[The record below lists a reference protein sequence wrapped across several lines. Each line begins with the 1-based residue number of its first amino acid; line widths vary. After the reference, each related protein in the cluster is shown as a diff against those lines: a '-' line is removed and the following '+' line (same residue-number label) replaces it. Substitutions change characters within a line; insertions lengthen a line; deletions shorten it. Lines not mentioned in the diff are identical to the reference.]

1 MFPSNLLFS
10 QLEHQLLDLVP
21 PCSALPALPRE
32 VGAIDRAGTLSWAPS
47 SRGSLCP
54 WSSVRAG
61 DQVRRDPP
69 RSLKSRRGPQAFVWR
84 WILTHPGWAVQT
96 RGDQGSRAGGGG

>member
-21 PCSALPALPRE
+21 PCSALPALLRE
-32 VGAIDRAGTLSWAPS
+32 VGAIDRAGTLCWAPS
-47 SRGSLCP
+47 SHGSLCP

-61 DQVRRDPP
+61 DQVRRHPP
-69 RSLKSRRGPQAFVWR
+69 AP
-84 WILTHPGWAVQT
+84 
-96 RGDQGSRAGGGG
+96 